1 MKKNKDVESNL
12 NFSDRISAHVKAKV
26 TKKEPDSM
34 TSLCGDPV
42 KTDKNGNEYFIIPE
56 HQAKYISEIFPKY
69 TVSKG
74 YLPPDALSRLNAE
87 SESNES
93 AILGDRIETEDEE
106 KEETNLPEGTVI
118 PRVLPV
124 EKAKP
129 RGNPNWRKGY
139 KAQTET
145 PDTVEPEHQLTEA

>member
-1 MKKNKDVESNL
+1 MKKEIESKL

-42 KTDKNGNEYFIIPE
+42 KTDNSGNEYFIIPE
-56 HQAKYISEIFPKY
+56 HQAKYISEVFPQYK
-69 TVSKG
+69 VSKG

-87 SESNES
+87 SASNEQ
-93 AILGDRIETEDEE
+93 AVLGDGIPEVEPEDESPV
-106 KEETNLPEGTVI
+106 TNLLEGTVI
-118 PRVLPV
+118 PHVLPV
-124 EKAKP
+124 EKTKP

-139 KAQTET
+139 KAHTET
-145 PDTVEPEHQLTEA
+145 PVPVEPEQQLTEA